1 MTQPDRIV
9 GIIGGT
15 GFYDIPGIEW
25 ETEKQI
31 DTPFGQP
38 SDTYKI
44 GRLGN
49 MTIIFLPRHGSEH
62 SILPSEINHPAN
74 IYGMKSLGVEWL
86 MTTSAVGSFREELSP
101 RDIVVVD
108 QFVDRTKHGDRHT
121 FFGNG
126 VIAHIGFAHPVC
138 EELAGHLYASGK
150 EVTDTIHPSGT
161 YLNMQGPA
169 FSTSAESKLYKSW
182 GMDVIGMTSL
192 AEAKLA
198 REAEMCFA
206 TLAIVTDYDSWHEQF
221 DAVSTAAI
229 IDSFN
234 KAVGTAQKI
243 VAKSLEKFNLQRSCD
258 CKGALKDA
266 LLTDVRTLE
275 KSQRE
280 RLGVILQKYITSE

>member
-1 MTQPDRIV
+1 MTQQNKII

-25 ETEKQI
+25 ETEKHI
-31 DTPFGQP
+31 NTPFGQP

-44 GRLGN
+44 GRLRD
-49 MTIIFLPRHGSEH
+49 MTIIFLPRHGSDH

-86 MTTSAVGSFREELSP
+86 MTTSAVGSFKEELSP

-108 QFVDRTKHGDRHT
+108 QFVDRTKNGDRHT

-138 EELAGHLYASGK
+138 GELAGHLHASGR
-150 EVTDTIHPSGT
+150 EVTDNIHPSGT

-206 TLAIVTDYDSWHEQF
+206 TLAIVTDYDSWHEEF
-221 DAVSTAAI
+221 EAVSTAAI
-229 IDSFN
+229 IESFN

-243 VAKSLEKFNLQRSCD
+243 VAKSLENFNLLRSCE
-258 CKGALKDA
+258 CKDALKDA
-266 LLTDVRTLE
+266 LFTDVRNLK

-280 RLGVILQKYITSE
+280 RLGVILEKYITSE